1 MICNG
6 IIVSMKLPNVKHA
19 IIQKE
24 KFTDYLLSLT
34 NEDGKPKAEY
44 FRKIGF
50 NETNLKD
57 FENALITVAS
67 NNEVKT
73 VEKSK
78 FGVKYVIEGLM
89 DSPIGK
95 KVIVRTVWSID
106 KGEKNPRLVTAY
118 HV

>member
-1 MICNG
+1 
-6 IIVSMKLPNVKHA
+6 MKLSNVEHA

-24 KFTDYLLSLT
+24 KFTHYLLLLT
-34 NEDGKPKAEY
+34 SEDGKSKAEY

-57 FENALITVAS
+57 FEYALLTVAA

-73 VEKSK
+73 IEKYK

-89 DSPIGK
+89 DSPSGK
-95 KVIVRTVWSID
+95 KVMVRTVWSID
-106 KGEKNPRLVTAY
+106 KGEKNPRFVTAY